1 MRDISRIVEGMLQI
15 SSFEF
20 RRIGELK
27 QEEEKLSPGNRGQTQ
42 EYLSASSEQINKA
55 DSNSELEILKEPSG
69 TFKDDL
75 EKMKHPKDSS
85 REVAIRRLL
94 RFLYRLWLH
103 ESTRVLGDRLA
114 TQQEQELFRR
124 IAHGVISDVPY
135 LDYGSISLSEI
146 MFANFTKRGSV

>member
-15 SSFEF
+15 SSYEF

-27 QEEEKLSPGNRGQTQ
+27 QEEENKLQAKTTTTG

-55 DSNSELEILKEPSG
+55 DSTSELDILKEPSG

-103 ESTRVLGDRLA
+103 ESMRVLGDRLV
-114 TQQEQELFRR
+114 TPQE
-124 IAHGVISDVPY
+124 
-135 LDYGSISLSEI
+135 
-146 MFANFTKRGSV
+146 